1 MDKILYHYCN
11 TQKMYGI
18 MSGRQLRMSD
28 ITKSNDYNE
37 VYMFFPGIIDA
48 MRDAYYK
55 NPFPFEFDGKTN
67 EIGMSMLFQLA
78 YDYFRIEF
86 DKGGVTNFVI
96 CFCEEGDKL
105 SQWRG
110 YADNGRGVSIGFSEQ
125 ELRQYSEKYKDIIA
139 IEKVKYKTAE
149 EINDIINYASLNGA
163 IIEGIYTHLY
173 YASNKDITMNQ
184 INKFYL

>member
-1 MDKILYHYCN
+1 VDKILYHYCN

-86 DKGGVTNFVI
+86 DKGGVT
-96 CFCEEGDKL
+96 KL
-105 SQWRG
+105 YPLSRT
-110 YADNGRGVSIGFSEQ
+110 F
-125 ELRQYSEKYKDIIA
+125 
-139 IEKVKYKTAE
+139 
-149 EINDIINYASLNGA
+149 
-163 IIEGIYTHLY
+163 
-173 YASNKDITMNQ
+173 
-184 INKFYL
+184 